1 MPPRP
6 GYFLIKSIFQNPVL
20 GMSLVVQWLRLQMAS
35 AGGAGSILAQGTK
48 IPHGAGP
55 ENLTKKKTPT
65 KHQQPPP
72 HTRPRRPSTHTSS
85 SRSPACTPACVHIP
99 PALVTSL
106 ICRVPCLNPWL
117 GCSLAA
123 DRSHSYISF
132 LPVFCCLSLTLRWK
146 QWRRFP
152 GTSS

>member
-6 GYFLIKSIFQNPVL
+6 GYYLIKSIFQNPVL
-20 GMSLVVQWLRLQMAS
+20 GVSLVVQWLRLQMAS

-55 ENLTKKKTPT
+55 ENLTKKTPNKTPT
-65 KHQQPPP
+65 TTPTYPPS
-72 HTRPRRPSTHTSS
+72 RPSTHTSS
-85 SRSPACTPACVHIP
+85 SRSPTCTPACVHIP

-132 LPVFCCLSLTLRWK
+132 LPVFCCPSLTLRWK
-146 QWRRFP
+146 QWRGFP